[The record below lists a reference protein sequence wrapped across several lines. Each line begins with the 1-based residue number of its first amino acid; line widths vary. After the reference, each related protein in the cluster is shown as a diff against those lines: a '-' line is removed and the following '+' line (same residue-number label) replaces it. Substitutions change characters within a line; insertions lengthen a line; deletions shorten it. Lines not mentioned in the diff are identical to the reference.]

1 MPRTT
6 NTLLIISPAD
16 ARSGEGKVADGK
28 SGLIPLRTGQRAFT
42 LIELLVVIAIIAILA
57 ALLLPALASAK
68 ERGKRVVCMNN
79 LKQINY
85 SLQMYAGENKNKL
98 PSAQAGNWAWDIP
111 GPAAVAML
119 GNGAIW
125 KTFYCPDLLSRFSES
140 NEFTL
145 FWDFAGGP

>member
-57 ALLLPALASAK
+57 AMLLPALASAK
-68 ERGKRVVCMNN
+68 EKAKRMQCVNN
-79 LKQINY
+79 LRQIGLGANV
-85 SLQMYAGENKNKL
+85 YAGDYQDKVPPVNKAGLDTDNNFVMDALDISVANAVNSVLKL
-98 PSAQAGNWAWDIP
+98 KTNNPS
-111 GPAAVAML
+111 
-119 GNGAIW
+119 IW
-125 KTFYCPDLLSRFSES
+125 VCP
-140 NEFTL
+140 
-145 FWDFAGGP
+145 

>member
-57 ALLLPALASAK
+57 AMLLPALASAK
-68 ERGKRVVCMNN
+68 ERGKRTSCLNN
-79 LKQINY
+79 LKEINLG
-85 SLQMYAGENKNKL
+85 LQMYAGDNRIYLPTCYGGFLCWDTAGQAAQSMLDTGATWKL
-98 PSAQAGNWAWDIP
+98 
-111 GPAAVAML
+111 
-119 GNGAIW
+119 
-125 KTFYCPDLLSRFSES
+125 FYIADFATRFSDS
-140 NEFTL
+140 
-145 FWDFAGGP
+145 